1 MTSLLTLISRTSR
14 HKKLLFQSN
23 IKNMKMTHT
32 RAFTSHPFE
41 FSVSSVIDFVF
52 SPAMCF
58 PIGYP
63 PSTIAAHIR
72 WLFTPSSF
80 IFSCVPPSPP
90 QFSMRQ
96 TLRSFWPHLQDVL
109 HFSKWRAGDS
119 SCSQGVSY
127 SILSLKYLNTFK
139 GQLIRRSNLSKGL
152 AELFTR
158 LRSHRR
164 EGCKISPEGVEFWG
178 TLIYLYIYCESW
190 WNEMKLEHL
199 TVLSKWQGNKSKL
212 LPYEKVGEVV
222 VFFRGINQGFWS
234 YQLTKYF

>member
-1 MTSLLTLISRTSR
+1 MTSLLTIIPRTSR
-14 HKKLLFQSN
+14 RKKLLFQSN

-58 PIGYP
+58 PIGSP

-80 IFSCVPPSPP
+80 IFSCVPPPRPNFQCVKLSEA
-90 QFSMRQ
+90 SD
-96 TLRSFWPHLQDVL
+96 LIQDVL
-109 HFSKWRAGDS
+109 HFSNWRAGDS

-164 EGCKISPEGVEFWG
+164 EGCKISPKGVEFWG
-178 TLIYLYIYCESW
+178 TLIY
-190 WNEMKLEHL
+190 
-199 TVLSKWQGNKSKL
+199 
-212 LPYEKVGEVV
+212 
-222 VFFRGINQGFWS
+222 
-234 YQLTKYF
+234 

>member
-1 MTSLLTLISRTSR
+1 MLPDRVSSQYHSRAHSLTFYSLLIYF
-14 HKKLLFQSN
+14 LL
-23 IKNMKMTHT
+23 
-32 RAFTSHPFE
+32 
-41 FSVSSVIDFVF
+41 
-52 SPAMCF
+52 C
-58 PIGYP
+58 
-63 PSTIAAHIR
+63 
-72 WLFTPSSF
+72 
-80 IFSCVPPSPP
+80 PPSPP